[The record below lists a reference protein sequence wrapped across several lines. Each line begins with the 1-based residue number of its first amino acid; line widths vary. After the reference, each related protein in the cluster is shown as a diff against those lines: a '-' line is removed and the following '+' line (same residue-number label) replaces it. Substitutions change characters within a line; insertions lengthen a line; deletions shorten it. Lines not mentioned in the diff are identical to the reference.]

1 MIWWKTTVQGLS
13 SFVSNE
19 FAFIYGV
26 LYSVSSSFTPKNMP
40 TSNIYATKQK

>member
-1 MIWWKTTVQGLS
+1 MIWWKTPVQGLS

-26 LYSVSSSFTPKNMP
+26 LYSVSSQLHKNMP